1 MTKQNKIWTVFMSIL
16 MIIMACLIAIIVRLE
31 PKAVAGQEMQEKQ
44 DRISEL
50 EALIEDAQ
58 FRYAIAETS
67 KNECIE
73 SWNKEKVKLHN
84 DAEKYRIEIKE
95 LEGFLLNR

>member
-1 MTKQNKIWTVFMSIL
+1 MTIIAV
-16 MIIMACLIAIIVRLE
+16 IMACLVAIIVWMQ
-31 PKAVAGQEMQEKQ
+31 PKAAAWQELQAKQ
-44 DRISEL
+44 QRISEL

-84 DAEKYRIEIKE
+84 DAEKYRIEIAE
-95 LEGFLLNR
+95 IEGFLLNR

>member
-1 MTKQNKIWTVFMSIL
+1 MTKQNKIWSIIMTIL
-16 MIIMACLIAIIVRLE
+16 MIIMACLIAVIVWLQ

-67 KNECIE
+67 KDR
-73 SWNKEKVKLHN
+73 STLTLNKHRMHSINTDMIMGFV
-84 DAEKYRIEIKE
+84 IKSIIDCPT
-95 LEGFLLNR
+95 